1 MNVDVMVNGRPW
13 KVAVEPA
20 EKAGSPTRQPRW
32 GANAGTFTITIK
44 GKSRVVDA
52 SWIDADTMSLVDA
65 GAAREIRLH
74 QRADRGAV
82 GVEFGGKVYEAVIAP
97 PQARLK
103 SSPTGTHA
111 TGATGATG
119 AIGAIGAIGALGALG
134 ALGAPGALGALGAVS
149 IKAPMPGR
157 VVRVLVAVG
166 DHVTARQAVVV
177 VEAMKMENELRT
189 PRDGTV
195 KEIAVVPGAAVET
208 GAVLV
213 VIGD

>member
-20 EKAGSPTRQPRW
+20 DVR
-32 GANAGTFTITIK
+32 TFTVTIK

-52 SWIDADTMSLVDA
+52 SWIDEDTLSLID
-65 GAAREIRLH
+65 GGRAREIRLH
-74 QRADRGAV
+74 RRPDNSI
-82 GVEFGGKVYEAVIAP
+82 GVDVDGRLFEATV
-97 PQARLK
+97 
-103 SSPTGTHA
+103 
-111 TGATGATG
+111 
-119 AIGAIGAIGALGALG
+119 
-134 ALGAPGALGALGAVS
+134 APGDARPNAKPGREGFSTPNVAKTPPDPVSTVS

-177 VEAMKMENELRT
+177 IEAMKMENELRS
-189 PRDGTV
+189 PRDGIV
-195 KEIAVVPGAAVET
+195 KEIAVAPGAAVES

>member
-20 EKAGSPTRQPRW
+20 EKVGM
-32 GANAGTFTITIK
+32 FTVTIK

-52 SWIDADTMSLVDA
+52 TWLDADTLSLIDA

-74 QRADRGAV
+74 ARSGEGV
-82 GVEFGGKVYEAVIAP
+82 GVEFGGRLYEAVVGRP
-97 PQARLK
+97 EARLK
-103 SSPTGTHA
+103 SRPTEA
-111 TGATGATG
+111 TPTN
-119 AIGAIGAIGALGALG
+119 ALESSAGSQVSVGLG
-134 ALGAPGALGALGAVS
+134 FSQA

-166 DHVTARQAVVV
+166 DRVTAKQAVVV

-189 PRDGTV
+189 PRDGVV
-195 KEIAVVPGAAVET
+195 KEVLVIPGAAVES

-213 VIGD
+213 VVDQ